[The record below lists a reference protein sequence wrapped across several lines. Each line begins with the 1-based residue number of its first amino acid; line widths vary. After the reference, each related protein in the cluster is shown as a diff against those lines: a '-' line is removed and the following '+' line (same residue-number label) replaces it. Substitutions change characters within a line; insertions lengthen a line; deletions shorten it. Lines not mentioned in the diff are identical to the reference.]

1 MNVGSELLTAIM
13 MKMAVCWMWRRADW
27 CTTIGGTFRRS
38 ALPISVLMLQQVAS
52 SVPLCVSSEYRDTGL
67 LQPSTSFR
75 MTPRTKSY
83 VLLFPYTGARHHNF
97 RSELQLLVPGR
108 TPGCAGR
115 KQPIS
120 GNCCLCMPTDGS
132 YSGHPSQLYELRIGE
147 GT

>member
-1 MNVGSELLTAIM
+1 
-13 MKMAVCWMWRRADW
+13 
-27 CTTIGGTFRRS
+27 
-38 ALPISVLMLQQVAS
+38 VLMLQQVAS

-83 VLLFPYTGARHHNF
+83 VLLFLYTGARHHNF
-97 RSELQLLVPGR
+97 RSELHLLVPGR

-115 KQPIS
+115 KQP
-120 GNCCLCMPTDGS
+120 NFCKLCCLYMPTDGS
-132 YSGHPSQLYELRIGE
+132 YSGHPSQLHGLRIGD